1 MSESTT
7 RIDPLLNLVRNLV
20 IAIED
25 GSVSPQEAESLFA
38 SLAGVLDALAGG
50 VDRWY
55 LRFSIKA
62 GAAALREAGE
72 HASELPGWR
81 GATDA

>member
-1 MSESTT
+1 LSDSTS

-20 IAIED
+20 ISIED
-25 GSVSPQEAESLFA
+25 GSVSSQEAAQIFD
-38 SLAGVLDALAGG
+38 SLAGVLEALAMG

-72 HASELPGWR
+72 HATELPGWR
-81 GATDA
+81 GSE